1 MLESMDRNALVAA
14 WWRELSA
21 TGEGPAEPEV
31 ARGLL
36 TRLVDALAS
45 VFLAR
50 EFDAT
55 AANGIGE
62 ALADAGWTDATVPI
76 RTVQVLQPLIE
87 GCARPGAGARFA
99 LITAALAQGHQM
111 GLTRQQLR
119 KDQNARFRIVFDSA
133 DIAIAIG
140 DTDGTL
146 VDTNRG
152 LAQMIGVP
160 VEQLRGISIYDF
172 AHPDDQE
179 EIRALIFDKLV
190 PAGEGSVKLERRLL
204 RKDGTVGW
212 VAFSITY
219 VQGTEGHGDYLL
231 AVGEDVTERHRL
243 QQELHWQARHD
254 PLTGLPNRRCLLE
267 RIESASSEVGDDDQV
282 GLCFVDLDR
291 FKPIN
296 DMYGHGTG
304 DRVLTEVA
312 ARFGDSVR
320 EQDCLIARIGGD
332 EFVALIPP
340 PAENDVVTTIVDQL
354 QSSLL
359 EPISVDGHQLHVSAS
374 IGAIVTP
381 LAGSD
386 AESLLDSADTVLY
399 LAKANHKGRSVLRTS
414 HRTTDRH
421 VRPPESSA
429 LGRNTDPQ
437 P

>member
-1 MLESMDRNALVAA
+1 MDRNALVTA
-14 WWRELSA
+14 WWRALS
-21 TGEGPAEPEV
+21 TTSEGPAEPEV

-36 TRLVDALAS
+36 TQLVDTLLSGLLAPELDPA
-45 VFLAR
+45 VGAK
-50 EFDAT
+50 
-55 AANGIGE
+55 IGE
-62 ALADAGWTDATVPI
+62 ALADAGWTDTAVPI
-76 RTVQVLQPLIE
+76 RTVQVLQPLAE
-87 GCARPGAGARFA
+87 DSERSDAGARFA
-99 LITAALAQGHQM
+99 VLGAAVAQGHQM
-111 GLTRQQLR
+111 YLTRQQLR
-119 KDQNARFRIVFDSA
+119 QDQNARFRVVFDSA

-146 VDTNRG
+146 VDANRG
-152 LAQMIGVP
+152 LAEMIGVP

-179 EIRALIFDKLV
+179 EIRSLIFDKLV
-190 PAGEGSVKLERRLL
+190 PAGEGSVRMERRLL
-204 RKDGTVGW
+204 RSDGDVGW
-212 VAFSITY
+212 VAFSITF
-219 VQGTEGHGDYLL
+219 VRGTQGYGDYLL

-254 PLTGLPNRRCLLE
+254 PLTGLPNRRSLLE
-267 RIESASSEVGDDDQV
+267 RIETVSAGVGDDDHV

-312 ARFGDSVR
+312 TRFGDSVR

-340 PAENDVVTTIVDQL
+340 PAENDVVTTIVDRL
-354 QSSLL
+354 QSALV
-359 EPISVDGHQLHVSAS
+359 EPIAVDGHQLHVSAS

-421 VRPPESSA
+421 SHPLTPRPE
-429 LGRNTDPQ
+429 
-437 P
+437 

>member
-1 MLESMDRNALVAA
+1 MEPNALVTA

-21 TGEGPAEPEV
+21 TGEGPVEP
-31 ARGLL
+31 AACRGLL
-36 TRLVDALAS
+36 TELFHNLRSALAARGFDPDAGAS
-45 VFLAR
+45 VGA
-50 EFDAT
+50 
-55 AANGIGE
+55 
-62 ALADAGWTDATVPI
+62 ALAEAGWIDTAVPI
-76 RTVQVLQPLIE
+76 RTVQALQPLIDDSD
-87 GCARPGAGARFA
+87 RPDAGARFA
-99 LITAALAQGHQM
+99 VLAATLTQGHQM
-111 GLTRQQLR
+111 FLTRQQLR
-119 KDQNARFRIVFDSA
+119 RDQNARFRVVFDST

-146 VDTNRG
+146 VDANRG
-152 LAQMIGVP
+152 LADMIGVP
-160 VEQLRGISIYDF
+160 VEQLRGISVYDF
-172 AHPDDQE
+172 AHPEDRA
-179 EIRALIFDKLV
+179 EIRALVYDRLV
-190 PAGEGSVKLERRLL
+190 PAGEGSVKMERRLL
-204 RKDGTVGW
+204 RSDGSVGW

-219 VQGTEGHGDYLL
+219 VRGTREHGDYLL
-231 AVGEDVTERHRL
+231 AVGEDVTERYRL

-254 PLTGLPNRRCLLE
+254 PLTGLPNRRSLLE
-267 RIESASSEVGDDDQV
+267 RIETVSSGSGSDDHV

-312 ARFGDSVR
+312 TRFGDSVR

-340 PAENDVVTTIVDQL
+340 PAENDVVTTIVDRL
-354 QSSLL
+354 QSALV
-359 EPISVDGHQLHVSAS
+359 EPIAVDGHQLHVSAS

-414 HRTTDRH
+414 HRTTERH
-421 VRPPESSA
+421 SHPLTPPS
-429 LGRNTDPQ
+429 
-437 P
+437 

>member
-1 MLESMDRNALVAA
+1 MDRDSLVAD

-21 TGEGPAEPEV
+21 TGAGPAEPEQ
-31 ARGLL
+31 ALGLL
-36 TRLVDALAS
+36 TRLVDTLRSGLA
-45 VFLAR
+45 AR
-50 EFDAT
+50 EFDP
-55 AANGIGE
+55 AAGTSVGE
-62 ALADAGWTDATVPI
+62 ALADAGWTDTTVPI
-76 RTVQVLQPLIE
+76 RTVQVLQPLVGE
-87 GCARPGAGARFA
+87 GDRPDAGARFA
-99 LITAALAQGHQM
+99 VLGAALAQGHQM
-111 GLTRQQLR
+111 FLTRQQLR
-119 KDQNARFRIVFDSA
+119 QDQNARFRIVFDST

-146 VDTNRG
+146 VDANRG
-152 LAQMIGVP
+152 LADMIGVP
-160 VEQLRGISIYDF
+160 VEQLWGISVYDF
-172 AHPDDQE
+172 AHPDDQD

-190 PAGEGSVKLERRLL
+190 PAGEGSVKMERRLL
-204 RKDGTVGW
+204 RSDGSVGW

-219 VQGTEGHGDYLL
+219 VKGNQSHGDYLL

-267 RIESASSEVGDDDQV
+267 SIEAVSSGVGDDDQV

-312 ARFGDSVR
+312 TRFGDSVR

-340 PAENDVVTTIVDQL
+340 PAENDVVITIVDQL
-354 QSSLL
+354 QSALV
-359 EPISVDGHQLHVSAS
+359 EPIAVDGHQLHVSAS

-414 HRTTDRH
+414 HRTTERH
-421 VRPPESSA
+421 SHTHPLTPP
-429 LGRNTDPQ
+429 Q
-437 P
+437 